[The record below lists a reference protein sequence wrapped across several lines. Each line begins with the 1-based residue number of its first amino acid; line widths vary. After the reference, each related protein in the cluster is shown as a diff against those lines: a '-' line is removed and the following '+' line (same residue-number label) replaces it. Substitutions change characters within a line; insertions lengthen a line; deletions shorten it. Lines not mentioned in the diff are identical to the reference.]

1 MYPYFLLPVFFL
13 FLIQNIYAHE
23 QKIETTK
30 DFLSYK
36 KKWGN
41 IVAQTTNNKN
51 ILKITNTQ
59 TNRSEL
65 ETLICELSV
74 KFIERGT
81 YKRNHVS
88 TGTKSLME
96 LKKTNNDVNKLFE
109 LYKKIYN
116 RDNEVKRL
124 EKNTNKVFIESFDN
138 NLEENTLKDMLE
150 NLEYNFKLTKVLMK
164 GLLPYMT
171 CKIKGGGAFG
181 GWLFGGGVVAH
192 KIKCE
197 SPLGQRLVF
206 AKVDLSLGFG
216 LGAIMTKRKRD
227 RGDAPPINIPLRHL
241 YKKNAKIV
249 FSNAAAIILGAQ
261 LSNSFVG
268 ETRGLGFGLYY
279 GAGVRKIKKTQTVCP
294 NLEKLNN
301 IIKLLKNK
309 QQMK

>member
-81 YKRNHVS
+81 YKRDHVS

-109 LYKKIYN
+109 LYKKIYSK
-116 RDNEVKRL
+116 DNKVKL
-124 EKNTNKVFIESFDN
+124 MEKKNSKVFIESFDKN
-138 NLEENTLKDMLE
+138 TEESTLKNMLE
-150 NLEYNFKLTKVLMK
+150 NLDYNFKLTKVLMK

-171 CKIKGGGAFG
+171 CQIKG
-181 GWLFGGGVVAH
+181 
-192 KIKCE
+192 
-197 SPLGQRLVF
+197 
-206 AKVDLSLGFG
+206 
-216 LGAIMTKRKRD
+216 
-227 RGDAPPINIPLRHL
+227 
-241 YKKNAKIV
+241 
-249 FSNAAAIILGAQ
+249 
-261 LSNSFVG
+261 
-268 ETRGLGFGLYY
+268 
-279 GAGVRKIKKTQTVCP
+279 
-294 NLEKLNN
+294 
-301 IIKLLKNK
+301 
-309 QQMK
+309 